1 MIHPS
6 LLWLCLLL
14 FADGATISVFTTPLL
29 LRFGHTAPPLLV
41 AALGGLASALGSA
54 VQLVLLRWA
63 LASQH
68 PFMRR
73 FAPSRERVDRVLQA
87 HPSAS
92 FLALLIA
99 RATPLPDA
107 PLKLVA
113 AAVSYPISR
122 YALAVLL
129 GSLPYYF
136 ALAWLG
142 SEFKFPDWLI
152 AAAAGLLLL
161 GWCFDFLR
169 RRSRTS

>member
-1 MIHPS
+1 MHPS
-6 LLWLCLLL
+6 LFWLCVLL

-29 LRFGHTAPPLLV
+29 LRFGHAQSPWLV
-41 AALGGLASALGSA
+41 AGLGGLASALGSA
-54 VQLVLLRWA
+54 VQLALLRWA
-63 LASQH
+63 LSSRH

-73 FAPSRERVDRVLQA
+73 FAPSRERVDRVLKA

-92 FLALLIA
+92 FLALVVA

-113 AAVSYPISR
+113 AAVAYPIPR
-122 YALAVLL
+122 YAVAVLI

-152 AAAAGLLLL
+152 ATAAGLLLL
-161 GWCFDFLR
+161 AWLLDFLR
-169 RRSRTS
+169 RRPRER